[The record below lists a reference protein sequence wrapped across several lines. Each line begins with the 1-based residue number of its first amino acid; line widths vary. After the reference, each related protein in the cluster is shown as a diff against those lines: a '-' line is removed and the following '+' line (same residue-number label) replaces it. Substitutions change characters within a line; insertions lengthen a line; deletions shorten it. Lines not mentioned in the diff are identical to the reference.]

1 VLGSCI
7 RLLVRF
13 LKRNQIP
20 TILAILGGNGQNPFF
35 RSKRAQN
42 GPFFPKIDSTSIE
55 ATGASFDSIELGK
68 KKTEFFLR
76 SKKLFFDRNFYRRTF
91 YGVAGQI
98 WPNFGF
104 FWAFFEIFLKNI
116 RFSTTQ
122 RQNFVHMCQGV
133 SEDVFW
139 TLLDSPIKDM
149 PRRGCLNRFSSYVS
163 MSDLYVKQTI
173 LDFSW

>member
-1 VLGSCI
+1 LENIGSGLSNAVLGSCI

-68 KKTEFFLR
+68 KNNFFCDPKNYFLTEISTVELSTVLPARF
-76 SKKLFFDRNFYRRTF
+76 
-91 YGVAGQI
+91 GQI
-98 WPNFGF
+98 L
-104 FWAFFEIFLKNI
+104 AFFGRFLKY
-116 RFSTTQ
+116 F
-122 RQNFVHMCQGV
+122 
-133 SEDVFW
+133 
-139 TLLDSPIKDM
+139 
-149 PRRGCLNRFSSYVS
+149 
-163 MSDLYVKQTI
+163 
-173 LDFSW
+173 